1 MTAPPLPAGP
11 VPYANGHAQHAY
23 PGQSAYPDGHP
34 AGGYTNGYDA
44 GYGVDPY
51 AGGGNGPYPSR
62 G

>member
-1 MTAPPLPAGP
+1 